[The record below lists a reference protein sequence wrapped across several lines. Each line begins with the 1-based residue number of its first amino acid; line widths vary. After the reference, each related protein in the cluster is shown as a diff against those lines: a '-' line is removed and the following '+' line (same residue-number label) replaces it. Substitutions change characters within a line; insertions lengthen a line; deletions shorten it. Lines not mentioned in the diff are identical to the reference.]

1 MAQVYAVSTMKRQ
14 AERTYHDLVRLSHA
28 GLDSTALW
36 QRVLQTLKRIIP
48 VDAAFFATTD
58 PATVLFTS
66 AIADDAL
73 ARATS
78 LFLANEFLQDDANK
92 FIQLVQRQGHVG
104 GLDEVT
110 HGNVTASPRYR
121 EILAPLALV
130 DELRAAL
137 VVDGACWGVMCL
149 HRERARSPFEPA
161 ERAFLA
167 RVAPHIAQ
175 GLRTGLIMG
184 AVDTQ
189 EGHEGPGLIVL
200 ADDLSIVAMSPMAE
214 RWLDELVDSQRGTAV
229 PPPAITAVAAR
240 LHQLDERADNTAVD
254 RIPRVRVRTR
264 RGQWLTIHAT
274 RITGQGTRQTAIIL
288 EQAQPTEIAPLIV
301 QSYGLSP
308 RESEVTQLIARG
320 FSTAQI
326 AQTCH
331 IAVDTVQDH
340 CKSIFDKVG
349 VRSRRELVAHL
360 FERHFRP

>member
-1 MAQVYAVSTMKRQ
+1 MKSQV
-14 AERTYHDLVRLSHA
+14 ERTYHDLVRLSHA
-28 GLDSTALW
+28 GLDSTALR
-36 QRVLQTLKRIIP
+36 QKVLQTLKRVIP

-66 AIADDAL
+66 VIADDVL
-73 ARATS
+73 LRATS
-78 LFLANEFLQDDANK
+78 LFLANEFLQDDANT
-92 FIQLVQRQGHVG
+92 FVQLARRKGHVA

-110 HGNVTASPRYR
+110 RGDVTASPRYR
-121 EILAPLALV
+121 EILAPLALG

-137 VVDGACWGVMCL
+137 VVDGACWGVLCL
-149 HRERARSPFEPA
+149 HRERAQSPFGPT

-175 GLRTGLIMG
+175 GLRAGLMIA
-184 AVDTQ
+184 AVDTPA
-189 EGHEGPGLIVL
+189 GHEGPGLIML

-214 RWLDELVDSQRGTAV
+214 RWIDELMDGRRGADV
-229 PPPAITAVAAR
+229 PPPAIAAVAAR
-240 LHQLDERADNTAVD
+240 LYELEEHSDDATVD

-264 RGQWLTIHAT
+264 RGEWLTIHAT
-274 RITGQGTRQTAIIL
+274 RITGKGTRQTAVIL
-288 EQAQPTEIAPLIV
+288 ERAQPTEIAPLIV

-331 IAVDTVQDH
+331 IAADTVQDH

-349 VRSRRELVAHL
+349 VRSRRELVAQL
-360 FERHFRP
+360 FDRHFRP